1 MTMSTI
7 YKSEFGRSE
16 ILNFYENLLKDWT
29 KPYQE
34 HFIQTQFGETFAI
47 ECGKNTDYV
56 IVLLHG
62 SSSNSSMWKADV
74 EKYSKNHRVIAIDII
89 GECGKSSENRPP
101 FKNNNY
107 AEWLNDIFVKLNVN
121 RAIIIACSLGGWI
134 AINFT
139 LEYPEK
145 TTKLVLLATA
155 GITQVKVSTI
165 IWIIITSMFGKWGF
179 EKLNKMVYNK
189 ITIDKK
195 ALDFS
200 VLIKNYFKP
209 RTDVLPIF
217 SNEQLKSIQ
226 SETFFMGGERD
237 CFYNSSKTAA
247 RLKENIKSVR
257 CEVLPDTGH
266 VLINQTEKII
276 DFINS

>member
-1 MTMSTI
+1 MTKSTI
-7 YKSEFGRSE
+7 YKSEFGRLE
-16 ILNFYENLLKDWT
+16 ILNFYENLLNDWT

-34 HFIQTQFGETFAI
+34 HFIQTKFGETFVI
-47 ECGKNTDYV
+47 ECGKNEDSV

-74 EKYSKNHRVIAIDII
+74 EEYSKNHRVIVIDII

-121 RAIIIACSLGGWI
+121 SAIIVACSLGGWI

-145 TTKLVLLATA
+145 TSKLVLLASA

-189 ITIDKK
+189 IIIDKK
-195 ALDFS
+195 VLDFS

-226 SETFFMGGERD
+226 SETFFIGGESD

-247 RLKENIKSVR
+247 RLKENIKLVR
-257 CEVLPDTGH
+257 CEVLTDTGH

-276 DFINS
+276 DFIKS